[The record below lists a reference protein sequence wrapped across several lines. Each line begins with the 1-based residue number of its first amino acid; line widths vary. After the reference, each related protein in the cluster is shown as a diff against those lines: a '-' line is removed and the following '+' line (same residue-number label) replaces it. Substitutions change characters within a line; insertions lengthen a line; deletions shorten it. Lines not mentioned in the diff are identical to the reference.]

1 MKILY
6 AVLILLLAACV
17 PSLVPATEPPQLR
30 HTPGLFI
37 TFDGEFYDAQVFRVR
52 VPDGWRVIKT
62 STAASP
68 MQVVFA
74 APQGDLSI
82 TISAAPLD
90 PVTPEAEQIVLQ
102 EERGSPARPVIVR
115 AQGPA
120 EAREALER
128 AYQHVLD
135 TLEIPVPSAN

>member
-1 MKILY
+1 MKIRY

-37 TFDGEFYDAQVFRVR
+37 TFDGEIYDAQVFRVR

-74 APQGDLSI
+74 APTGDLSI

-90 PVTPEAEQIVLQ
+90 PATPEAGQIVLQ
-102 EERGSPARPVIVR
+102 EERGSPARPIIVR
-115 AQGPA
+115 AQGA
-120 EAREALER
+120 TEAREALER
-128 AYQHVLD
+128 AYQRVLD
-135 TLEIPVPSAN
+135 TLEIPIPAAN

>member
-1 MKILY
+1 MKIRY
-6 AVLILLLAACV
+6 AVLTLLLAACM

-37 TFDGEFYDAQVFRVR
+37 TFDGEVYDAQVFRVR

-62 STAASP
+62 STAVSP

-74 APQGDLSI
+74 APQGGLSI

-90 PVTPEAEQIVLQ
+90 PVTPEAEQVVLQ
-102 EERGSPARPVIVR
+102 EERGGAARPVIVR
-115 AQGPA
+115 AQGPS

-128 AYQHVLD
+128 AYQRVLE
-135 TLEIPVPSAN
+135 TLEIPPPPAN